1 MERDAGEE
9 DKSLA
14 LRAKRVTRMSHWK
27 LAVKDST
34 TLSPAHSSAWEEVE
48 RGEGLTTQLQGAP
61 STSAKLSYLSQLLW
75 RRKWQPTPEFLP
87 RESHGLRSLVGYS
100 PKVAK
105 SLTRLSDHVCRVRGT
120 PLGVKLRR
128 WETGLRGQGT
138 PQGVRTGKKG
148 VGGVWVVP
156 V

>member
-9 DKSLA
+9 EKSLA
-14 LRAKRVTRMSHWK
+14 LRAKRMARMSHWK
-27 LAVKDST
+27 LAVKGST

-48 RGEGLTTQLQGAP
+48 RGEGLATQPQGAP
-61 STSAKLSYLSQLLW
+61 STSAKLSYFSQLLW

-105 SLTRLSDHVCRVRGT
+105 SLT
-120 PLGVKLRR
+120 
-128 WETGLRGQGT
+128 
-138 PQGVRTGKKG
+138 
-148 VGGVWVVP
+148 
-156 V
+156 